1 MQDAVAACREI
12 TADASRRAEGA
23 VGDEE
28 YIYKLVDGQCTDG
41 VVVCCRSVDAAHFVF
56 LLTMIIYSELNR
68 TLTQNSTVVFADY
81 FVP

>member
-28 YIYKLVDGQCTDG
+28 YIYKLLDGQFADG
-41 VVVCCRSVDAAHFVF
+41 VIVGLWGSVGCAHLKG
-56 LLTMIIYSELNR
+56 LLFGLS
-68 TLTQNSTVVFADY
+68 
-81 FVP
+81 